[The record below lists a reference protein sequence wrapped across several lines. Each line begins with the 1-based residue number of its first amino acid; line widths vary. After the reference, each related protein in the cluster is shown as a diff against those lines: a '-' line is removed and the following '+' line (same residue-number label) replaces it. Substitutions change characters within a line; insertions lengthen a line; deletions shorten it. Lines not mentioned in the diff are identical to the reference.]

1 MEGKIIFHSWRTVGG
16 AVHSDQPRRNAAHFF
31 ILCQKQELTSR
42 CYKLLRVG
50 LLRVGGWLFFLIY
63 RILLNNSGPFVQSF
77 FGLTYQ
83 QETVLDSSYE
93 MTEFESKLN
102 ATQNMF
108 CFADVSK
115 FLQVISG
122 KDGSL

>member
-1 MEGKIIFHSWRTVGG
+1 M
-16 AVHSDQPRRNAAHFF
+16 
-31 ILCQKQELTSR
+31 
-42 CYKLLRVG
+42 
-50 LLRVGGWLFFLIY
+50 
-63 RILLNNSGPFVQSF
+63 QSF